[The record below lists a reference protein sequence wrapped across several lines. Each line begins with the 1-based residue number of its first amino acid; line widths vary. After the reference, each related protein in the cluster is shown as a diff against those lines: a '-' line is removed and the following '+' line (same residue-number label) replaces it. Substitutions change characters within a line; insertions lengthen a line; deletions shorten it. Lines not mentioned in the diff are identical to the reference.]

1 MIKVGNKSITAQQQR
16 IRNKRRQI
24 ADKRRKHDELRA
36 KPFIIFTVNAKPLCD
51 AFKEASMVINNVYER
66 LKEWLSLIFPV
77 PAMLKFYL
85 ALQSADNS
93 RPNPCLIGWGRE
105 L

>member
-36 KPFIIFTVNAKPLCD
+36 KPFIISTVNTKPLVD
-51 AFKEASMVINNVYER
+51 AFKEVVTEVNNAFER
-66 LKEWLSLIFPV
+66 LKKWLRLIFPV